1 MTQAVGGRRTR
12 RDEFERTRATAPF
25 AEIYGFILVSIEDD
39 SCTLRIPFRPVL
51 ERPGGIIAG
60 RVYMAAADV
69 SMWLAIKARYG
80 DESSLTSSMVTHFV
94 SKACRSDVLCRAR
107 MVRGGQRLIF
117 GVAECS
123 SDGGDLL
130 SHHTVTYMR
139 TESGLS
145 LRSV

>member
-1 MTQAVGGRRTR
+1 MTTHR
-12 RDEFERTRATAPF
+12 EELERTLASAPF

-60 RVYMAAADV
+60 HVCMAAADV

-94 SKACRSDVLCRAR
+94 SKGCRSDVLCRAKI
-107 MVRGGQRLIF
+107 VRGGQRLIF

-123 SDGGDLL
+123 SDRGALL

-139 TESGLS
+139 TESSRSLGSGLG
-145 LRSV
+145 

>member
-1 MTQAVGGRRTR
+1 MTTTR
-12 RDEFERTRATAPF
+12 EELERTLATAPF
-25 AEIYGFILVSIEDD
+25 ADIFGYVLVSIDDD

-60 RVYMAAADV
+60 PVYMIAADV
-69 SMWLAIKARYG
+69 SMWLAIKAQYG

-94 SKACRSDVLCRAR
+94 SRGRRSDVLCRAR
-107 MVRGGQRLIF
+107 IVLAGRQLIF

-123 SDGGDLL
+123 SSEGGALL

-139 TESGLS
+139 TENGRSLGSG
-145 LRSV
+145 

>member
-1 MTQAVGGRRTR
+1 MTTPREELQRTL
-12 RDEFERTRATAPF
+12 ATAPF
-25 AEIYGFILVSIEDD
+25 AEIFGYVLVSIEDD

-60 RVYMAAADV
+60 PVYMVAADV

-94 SKACRSDVLCRAR
+94 STGRCSDVLCRAR
-107 MVRGGQRLIF
+107 IVQAGRRLIF

-123 SDGGDLL
+123 SGDNGALL
-130 SHHTVTYMR
+130 SYHTVTYSR
-139 TESGLS
+139 AESRLS
-145 LRSV
+145 FKEEKCL

>member
-1 MTQAVGGRRTR
+1 MTTHR
-12 RDEFERTRATAPF
+12 EELERTLATAPF
-25 AEIYGFILVSIEDD
+25 AEIYGFVLVSIEED
-39 SCTLRIPFRPVL
+39 SCTLRIPFRPDF

-60 RVYMAAADV
+60 PVYMAAADV

-94 SKACRSDVLCRAR
+94 GRGRRSDVLCRAR
-107 MVRGGQRLIF
+107 IVRAGRRLIF

-123 SDGGDLL
+123 SSDGGALL

-139 TESGLS
+139 TENSRSLGSG
-145 LRSV
+145 